1 MARIFL
7 HFRALLIIILKVIMY
22 NFTMVFE
29 KLVTYHPFF
38 CLCLR
43 SGSGLGIVFAD
54 LQFAG
59 RHGDEYEIRGGSV
72 DYLKVSG
79 LLNFL
84 V

>member
-1 MARIFL
+1 M
-7 HFRALLIIILKVIMY
+7 
-22 NFTMVFE
+22 
-29 KLVTYHPFF
+29 TYHPFF

-79 LLNFL
+79 LLNFTDL
-84 V
+84 MTSWSPGYFVLPILEEFEVVS

>member
-1 MARIFL
+1 
-7 HFRALLIIILKVIMY
+7 
-22 NFTMVFE
+22 
-29 KLVTYHPFF
+29 VTYHPFF